1 MWSSRAARLRGS
13 RGAAEHRQAG
23 PVEAP
28 WRSRRESREALPGPG
43 GRCGNVRCDG
53 LCVARGGLQGSGDVL
68 GGVLGFYWK
77 TLKFGAI
84 QHSKRCYSFT

>member
-1 MWSSRAARLRGS
+1 MAQPCSRLRGS

-28 WRSRRESREALPGPG
+28 RGHGGGSGGAARPG

-53 LCVARGGLQGSGDVL
+53 LCVALGGRQGSGDVL
-68 GGVLGFYWK
+68 GGVLGFYWE
-77 TLKFGAI
+77 TLKSGAI

>member
-1 MWSSRAARLRGS
+1 MVQPCSPAQGVTWGSGASS
-13 RGAAEHRQAG
+13 AG

-28 WRSRRESREALPGPG
+28 WRSRRASREALPGPG

-84 QHSKRCYSFT
+84 QHSERCYSFT